1 MAMERPFFW
10 EFDAVPLP
18 IFSLQRA
25 SQRNNRK
32 EIDCKGSLPM
42 ECVLLGS
49 GGMMP
54 MPHRL
59 LTSLAVRLSGQVYV
73 FDAGEAVQLGLKK
86 ARLGIRGLDVVA
98 VSHLHADHCLGL
110 PGLMMLRAQLNDP
123 DPLTILGPPG
133 IARFVS
139 QVQESLCFHCDYP
152 VHIREW
158 SEERGEVAYQ
168 DQQVRIYWQ
177 PLKHRCLCLGYR
189 LEELERP
196 GRFSPDRARAL
207 KVPRGPLWGMLQKG
221 EWVHLDSGEKICPE
235 QVLGPPRCG
244 RSVAYVVDTRP
255 CKGIYQLCRDANLA
269 FVEGMFL
276 PEHSEHADAKGHLTV
291 LDAARISRRAGAG
304 RAILVHISP
313 RYGEADLPLLETAAR
328 ENFAQAEMGRDLGI
342 YVVSLPED

>member
-1 MAMERPFFW
+1 
-10 EFDAVPLP
+10 
-18 IFSLQRA
+18 
-25 SQRNNRK
+25 
-32 EIDCKGSLPM
+32 M
-42 ECVLLGS
+42 ECILLGS

-54 MPHRL
+54 MPYRL
-59 LTSLAVRLSGQVYV
+59 LTSLAVRLNGQVYV

-139 QVQESLCFHCDYP
+139 QVQESLGFYCGYP
-152 VHIREW
+152 VHFREW
-158 SEERGEVAYQ
+158 SEDQGEVAYQ

-177 PLKHRCLCLGYR
+177 PLKHSCFCLGYR

-196 GRFSPDRARAL
+196 GKFSPDRARAL

-221 EWVHLDSGEKICPE
+221 EWIHLDSGEKISPE
-235 QVLGPPRCG
+235 QVLGPPRRG

-255 CKGIYQLCRDANLA
+255 CKGIYRLCQDVDIA

-291 LDAARISRRAGAG
+291 VDAARISRRAGAG

-313 RYGEADLPLLETAAR
+313 RYGEEDLPLLEAAAR
-328 ENFAQAEMGRDLGI
+328 ERFAQAEVGRDLEI
-342 YVVSLPED
+342 YPVPLPED